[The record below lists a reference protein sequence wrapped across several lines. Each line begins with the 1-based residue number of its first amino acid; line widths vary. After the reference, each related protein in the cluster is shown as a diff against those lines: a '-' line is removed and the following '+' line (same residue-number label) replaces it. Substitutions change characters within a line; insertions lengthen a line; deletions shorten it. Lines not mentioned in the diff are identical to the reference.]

1 MKVVK
6 SVTIHHGYDFVE
18 NINDI
23 AILKLMIPLEGHW
36 LTDLSIACLHTD
48 LLDSFQVMHLILALI
63 FQGGKKHLK
72 SKSYYA
78 GPPAPLFICLLT
90 SLLYFMTLR
99 VIEMAQ
105 QCITQYIALL

>member
-6 SVTIHHGYDFVE
+6 SVTIHHGYDYVKFT
-18 NINDI
+18 NDF

-63 FQGGKKHLK
+63 FQGGKKN
-72 SKSYYA
+72 S
-78 GPPAPLFICLLT
+78 
-90 SLLYFMTLR
+90 
-99 VIEMAQ
+99 
-105 QCITQYIALL
+105 